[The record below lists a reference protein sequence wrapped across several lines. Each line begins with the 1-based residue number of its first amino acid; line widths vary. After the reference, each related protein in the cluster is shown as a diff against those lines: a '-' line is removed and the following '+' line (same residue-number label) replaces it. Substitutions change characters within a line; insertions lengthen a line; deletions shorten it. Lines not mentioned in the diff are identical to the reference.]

1 MSYSHHRRQPGY
13 HGSGGGGHGGG
24 YGGGYGG
31 HHGGHHQQQQ
41 QPSAASV
48 AAAAAAAA
56 STAAA
61 ADDED
66 ASSVQQVVM
75 EGLVVLKIAKHF
87 HEEQMSGN
95 RLVQGLLFGLV
106 QETRL
111 EVTNCFPFPRQSEE
125 EDTANAGFGI
135 VPVAEF
141 DAAKYQLD
149 IQKNFRQL
157 NADYL
162 TVGWYQ
168 SSAGA
173 EFLTKEFVESQFHY
187 QVGVLDAVALVYN
200 PQKTSR
206 GQLEFRAFRLSPSL
220 VKLMRDEENQS
231 QQRMKELLVNQA
243 SLVQELPVIVRNSHL
258 VNVLLAELED
268 SVASNAFGGLSL
280 AMGSQLE
287 RQLKSLSTGCEVIL
301 QESSK
306 YLNYQRSYKKYE
318 KALQDQKM
326 RIVYEN
332 QQRAQRGEEPLSE
345 DAIDKSKLPKI
356 GNPPVALDPVLVSA
370 QLHQFTSE
378 LLETVGQSYGK
389 LMLAEGIQF
398 N

>member
-1 MSYSHHRRQPGY
+1 MSYSHHRRPYQ
-13 HGSGGGGHGGG
+13 HGHGYGYGHGHGHGHGG
-24 YGGGYGG
+24 YGGGGS
-31 HHGGHHQQQQ
+31 HSQQP

-56 STAAA
+56 SAPAI
-61 ADDED
+61 DDED

-95 RLVQGLLFGLV
+95 RIVQGLLFGLV
-106 QETRL
+106 QDTRL
-111 EVTNCFPFPRQSEE
+111 EITNCFPFPRQSDDEE
-125 EDTANAGFGI
+125 AANSGFGI

-200 PQKTSR
+200 PLKTSR
-206 GQLEFRAFRLSPSL
+206 GQLEFRAFRLSPAL
-220 VKLMRDEENQS
+220 VKLMSDEDNVN
-231 QQRMKELLVNQA
+231 QQRMKELMVNQA
-243 SLVQELPVIVRNSHL
+243 NLVQELPVIIRNSHL
-258 VNVLLAELED
+258 ANVLLAELED
-268 SVASNAFGGLSL
+268 SVASNAFSGLSL

-287 RQLKSLSTGCEVIL
+287 RQMKSLSTGCEVIL

-326 RIVYEN
+326 KIVYEN